1 MSSSFLFFPLFL
13 LLCSSLPFHASIQ
26 PSSSNGASPIPLS
39 SWMGSNYYPSMR
51 SETSF
56 SGGLDFLA
64 AFGAMGSV
72 GMDSCW
78 WRAMTAQY
86 VGGSTVGTRC

>member
-1 MSSSFLFFPLFL
+1 MACLGVYAGLA
-13 LLCSSLPFHASIQ
+13 C
-26 PSSSNGASPIPLS
+26 
-39 SWMGSNYYPSMR
+39 R

-64 AFGAMGSV
+64 AFGVMGSV

-86 VGGSTVGTRC
+86 VGGSSVGTRC